1 MADAAPTGR
10 SKWLWIIL
18 IIALLALLIGWLV
31 DPSGDA
37 DETVAAAPQVEATG
51 FVEAP
56 SDPAVPVVLP
66 DTPMTNVPPDP
77 SR

>member
-10 SKWLWIIL
+10 SKWLWIIV
-18 IIALLALLIGWLV
+18 IIALLALLIIWLA

-37 DETVAAAPQVEATG
+37 DEAVAVAPEVEATD

-56 SDPAVPVVLP
+56 TDPAVPVTLP
-66 DTPMTNVPPDP
+66 DTPMTNAPPSP
-77 SR
+77 AQ